1 MMNETDG
8 KKVSVDQS
16 DRGQAQ
22 EHHLPI
28 VDDEGS
34 AVELLASASGL
45 SRQRLRQVMDQGAV
59 WLTHGTRTRRIRRRK
74 TRLQRGDTLHLYYNP
89 AVLAEPVRPAGLI
102 ADRGRYSVWDK
113 PYGMRSQGSRW
124 GDHTTLL
131 RWAEKQL
138 RPQRSGWIVHRL
150 DRAASGLILL
160 AHDKRMAAALS
171 ALFRERQVDKRY
183 QVLVHGRFP
192 VADSPLIIDA
202 DVGERS
208 ARSRASLRHY
218 DADSDR
224 SELEVGIDTGR
235 KHQIR
240 VHLAALGFPVV
251 GDRLY
256 GAAGDVEDLQLRAV
270 YLGFPCPISGE
281 RQEFRL

>member
-1 MMNETDG
+1 MNEVAGELFVADPVDTMHG
-8 KKVSVDQS
+8 K
-16 DRGQAQ
+16 
-22 EHHLPI
+22 EYHLP
-28 VDDEGS
+28 VGDDQAS
-34 AVELLASASGL
+34 PVEMLAQASGL

-59 WLTHGTRTRRIRRRK
+59 WLTRGAQTRRIRRRK
-74 TRLQRGDTLHLYYNP
+74 TRLRAGDTLHLYYNQQ
-89 AVLAEPVRPAGLI
+89 VLAEAVRPATLV

-124 GDHTTLL
+124 GDHTTLQ

-138 RPQRSGWIVHRL
+138 QPPRGAWIVHRL

-183 QVLVHGRFP
+183 RVLVHGRFP
-192 VADSPLIIDA
+192 GGDSPLVIDR
-202 DVGERS
+202 DVDGRS
-208 ARSRASLRHY
+208 ARSLVSLLHY
-218 DADSDR
+218 DVDSDR
-224 SELEVGIDTGR
+224 SALEVGIETGR

-240 VHLAALGFPVV
+240 VHLAGLGFPVV
-251 GDRLY
+251 GDRLH

-270 YLGFPCPISGE
+270 YLGFSCPISGE
-281 RQEFRL
+281 REAFRL